1 MDTAQSVHY
10 EQYHLSL
17 YHPIKGVHFLSTH
30 LQVRAVLLWQR
41 LFDFVQLR
49 LPLQHVALHLLHIL
63 LLFGSHRGRT
73 LPLIPGASEK
83 ERERVREFND
93 QSNHHQIQPGQALS
107 TTPPTMTLLTTTTPT
122 LIVSVSIHMYVQI
135 IIRERSALNRLIA
148 VGGQIHETVEF
159 WANNRHQ
166 SKVTRSPRSD
176 SEVDCII

>member
-1 MDTAQSVHY
+1 MDTAQSAHY
-10 EQYHLSL
+10 EQCHLSL
-17 YHPIKGVHFLSTH
+17 YHTIKGVHFLSTH

-73 LPLIPGASEK
+73 LPLIPGASDG
-83 ERERVREFND
+83 ERERDREFND
-93 QSNHHQIQPGQALS
+93 HSNHLIQPGQALS

-122 LIVSVSIHMYVQI
+122 LIVSMSIHMYVQI
-135 IIRERSALNRLIA
+135 IIRERAALNRLIA
-148 VGGQIHETVEF
+148 VGAQIHETVEF